1 MNRSWCWIVALATVV
16 PTGCTVGPNYRRPP
30 AVATMP
36 ADYTGAGNL
45 WRVARPQAGLSK
57 GPWSKMFRDLALN
70 RLEAQAT
77 SANQQLKVAFARFQK
92 ARASADVARSGL
104 FPSIGVG
111 YSALRQRNSADM
123 PLPNTGQAVGHGVT
137 YSNFTVPFDLNYELD
152 LWGRVRREIQSARAK
167 LQAEAAD
174 LEGVRLAIAAEV
186 AADYFTLRALDA
198 EEAALQAT
206 IAADRKSLELT
217 RHRRTG
223 GLASDLDVA
232 QADTVLKTAETG
244 VPELSL
250 ERARFEHALAVLTG
264 RPAPLFHLAGSPLA
278 GHPPIIPP
286 GLPSTLLQRR
296 PDIAAAERRMAAANA
311 NVGVATAAFF
321 PTVELN
327 GLAGFES
334 IDAGTMFT
342 WPSRLWAVGP
352 SLSLPLFEGGLRRA
366 QLRTAQ
372 AAYAETVADY
382 RQTVLA
388 AFAEVE
394 DNLAAERLLA
404 AEQDRAL
411 GALRAAQRQLQLAEH
426 QYRGGLVSY
435 LQVAV
440 AENVMLQRQIALD
453 RLRGERFVAAVALVK
468 SLGGGWRPQSRPRR
482 PASARASTDVPA
494 KTAGLQHDNAQ

>member
-1 MNRSWCWIVALATVV
+1 MNMPRSWIVALAIVV
-16 PTGCTVGPNYRRPP
+16 PTGCTVGPDYRRPP

-36 ADYTGAGNL
+36 AAYTGAGNL

-57 GPWSKMFRDLALN
+57 GPWWKMFRDPALN

-111 YSALRQRNSADM
+111 YSALRQRNSAHM

-174 LEGVRLAIAAEV
+174 LEGARLAIAAEV

-250 ERARFEHALAVLTG
+250 EQARFEHALAVLTG
-264 RPAPLFHLAGSPLA
+264 QPAPLFHLAGSPLA
-278 GHPPIIPP
+278 SHPPIIPP

-404 AEQDRAL
+404 AEQDRAW

-468 SLGGGWRPQSRPRR
+468 SLGGGWRPEGHPRR
-482 PASARASTDVPA
+482 PTSAQAEKKAP
-494 KTAGLQHDNAQ
+494 K